1 MKPDS
6 FAKKNG
12 NKRIFP
18 DQVVENEDIEIILKM
33 VSLCLEWFVFSSN
46 RLTFMKRNSITPEN
60 ERLLDFSL
68 RSK

>member
-6 FAKKNG
+6 SAKKNG

-46 RLTFMKRNSITPEN
+46 HLTFMKRNSITLEN
-60 ERLLDFSL
+60 KRFLDFL
-68 RSK
+68 FR